1 MHQRFPRATTN
12 FARWRPLRARHTLVK
27 VSNESQPT
35 AKFDG
40 SHGRGSLHR
49 KMTEQIPRLRRYARA
64 LTRSTREVDDL
75 IDDLVQDCLARALSR
90 IDLWQPGTD
99 LRAWLFAILHNQY
112 VNYVRRSVRER
123 AVRDFCKI
131 SPRLA
136 CGANHRLELRDLR
149 RAMSHLS
156 HEQREVILML
166 ALDGVK
172 YRDAAKAL
180 EVPIGTIRSRVSR
193 GREILRELTEGRIV
207 PEAPRPQET

>member
-1 MHQRFPRATTN
+1 MPQGPNHD
-12 FARWRPLRARHTLVK
+12 
-27 VSNESQPT
+27 
-35 AKFDG
+35 AKIAG
-40 SHGRGSLHR
+40 PHGRSSLHR
-49 KMTEQIPRLRRYARA
+49 EMTEQIPRLRRYARA

-90 IDLWQPGTD
+90 LDLWQPGTD

-136 CGANHRLELRDLR
+136 SGASHHLELRDLG
-149 RAMSHLS
+149 RAMGHLS
-156 HEQREVILML
+156 HDQREAILML

-172 YRDAAKAL
+172 YREAAKVL
-180 EVPIGTIRSRVSR
+180 KVPIGTIRSRVSR

-207 PEAPRPQET
+207 PEAARPQAN

>member
-1 MHQRFPRATTN
+1 MALASGAAHDR
-12 FARWRPLRARHTLVK
+12 K
-27 VSNESQPT
+27 VSNKSQPST
-35 AKFDG
+35 AMPLGPNDAAKING
-40 SHGRGSLHR
+40 SHGRTSLHQQ
-49 KMTEQIPRLRRYARA
+49 MTEQIPRLRRYARA

-136 CGANHRLELRDLR
+136 SGANHHLELRDLG

-156 HEQREVILML
+156 REQREVILML

-193 GREILRELTEGRIV
+193 GREILREFTEDRIV
-207 PEAPRPQET
+207 AEVPRPQET

>member
-1 MHQRFPRATTN
+1 
-12 FARWRPLRARHTLVK
+12 VK
-27 VSNESQPT
+27 VSNKSQPST
-35 AKFDG
+35 ATPLGPNDPAKIDT
-40 SHGRGSLHR
+40 SHGRSSLHR
-49 KMTEQIPRLRRYARA
+49 QMTEQIPRLRRYARA

-123 AVRDFCKI
+123 AVRDFCRI

-136 CGANHRLELRDLR
+136 SGANHDLELRDLR
-149 RAMSHLS
+149 RAMGHLS

-166 ALDGVK
+166 AFDGVK
-172 YRDAAKAL
+172 YREAAKAL

-193 GREILRELTEGRIV
+193 GREILRELTEGRV
-207 PEAPRPQET
+207 VAEATRPQAT